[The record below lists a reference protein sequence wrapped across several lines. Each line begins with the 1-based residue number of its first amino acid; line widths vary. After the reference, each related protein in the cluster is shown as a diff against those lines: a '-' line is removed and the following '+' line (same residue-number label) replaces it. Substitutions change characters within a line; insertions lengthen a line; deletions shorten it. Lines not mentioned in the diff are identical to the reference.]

1 MPPIIATVIYCIGII
16 GLFYLDRSDG
26 PRISKA
32 LWIPAIWLFVISSR
46 PISFW
51 LNVSPSY
58 AVNASAAYEEGSPV
72 EQVVLTTLMVAA
84 LAVLFTR
91 ADRTGSLLRKN
102 GVLIAYF
109 LFCLVSISWSDF
121 PVVAFKRW
129 NKSAI
134 GDVSM
139 ILVILTDARPLAAL
153 KRVFSRIGFL
163 LFPLSELVIRYY
175 PQIGRRPT
183 NSWTLE
189 PVGLTQQKNSLGL
202 DCLIWGVFFLW
213 MFLSIYRER
222 DDPSRRHRLFVYGTM
237 IAIIVNLLSL
247 CNSTTSIVGLACSAA
262 VVWVATRPARKATFV
277 HVAVLAVLGITTIVL
292 FFNPDMVEALGKSS
306 TLSGR
311 TEVWD
316 LVLSRHT
323 NPWIGTGF
331 ESFWLG
337 PRLEFMFTAIP
348 NLPINEAHNGYL
360 EVYINLGWAGVCFI
374 VALILA
380 AYKRVILR
388 WRQNPRTASL
398 FLGFL
403 LCTLFN
409 AYTENAFRIM
419 TPSWSVFL
427 LVIMAASQPELFR
440 SVPQTRAAQT
450 GDSAMDERAV
460 GDTEL
465 AGAGHSLFS
474 SRF

>member
-1 MPPIIATVIYCIGII
+1 MSPIVTTLICVIGIA
-16 GLFYLDRSDG
+16 GLFYLNGHDG
-26 PRISKA
+26 PRVSKA
-32 LWIPAIWLFVISSR
+32 LWIPAIWLFIISSK
-46 PISFW
+46 PVSFW
-51 LNVSPSY
+51 LSVSPSY
-58 AVNASAAYEEGSPV
+58 SVNASAAYEEGSPV

-91 ADRTGSLLRKN
+91 VDRAGSLLRKN
-102 GVLIAYF
+102 GLLIAYF

-139 ILVILTDARPLAAL
+139 ILVILTEARPLAAL
-153 KRVFSRIGFL
+153 KRIFSRVGFL

-183 NSWTLE
+183 NSYTLE
-189 PVGLTQQKNSLGL
+189 PVGLADQKNSLGL
-202 DCLIWGVFFLW
+202 DCLIYGIFFLW
-213 MFLSIYRER
+213 MFLSIYHER
-222 DDPSRRHRLFVYGTM
+222 DDPSRRRRLLVYGTI
-237 IAIIVNLLSL
+237 IAMIVNLLSL
-247 CNSTTSIVGLACSAA
+247 CNSTTSIVGFACSAA
-262 VVWVATRPARKATFV
+262 VVWVAMRPWRKAAVV
-277 HVAVLAVLGITTIVL
+277 HLAVLAVLSISTFAIFGKT
-292 FFNPDMVEALGKSS
+292 DMVETLGKSS

-311 TEVWD
+311 TVVWD

-337 PRLEFMFTAIP
+337 PRLEFMFHALE

-360 EVYINLGWAGVCFI
+360 EVYVNLGWAGVCFI

-380 AYKRVILR
+380 AYRRVILR

-398 FLGFL
+398 ILGFL

-419 TPSWSVFL
+419 NPAWVIFL
-427 LVIMAASQPELFR
+427 LVTIATSQPDLFR
-440 SVPQTRAAQT
+440 SAAVTEPAQISDIASRKQTAYTPENASPVPLPIA
-450 GDSAMDERAV
+450 E
-460 GDTEL
+460 
-465 AGAGHSLFS
+465 
-474 SRF
+474 

>member
-1 MPPIIATVIYCIGII
+1 MPPIVATPVYLIGIA
-16 GLFYLDRSDG
+16 GLFYLDRAG
-26 PRISKA
+26 GRRVSKA
-32 LWIPAIWLFVISSR
+32 LWIPFIWLFLISSR
-46 PISFW
+46 PVSFW
-51 LNVSPSY
+51 LNLSPSY
-58 AVNASAAYEEGSPV
+58 ATNATEAYVEGSPV
-72 EQVVLTTLMVAA
+72 DLAVYTFLMLAA

-102 GVLIAYF
+102 GLLIAYF

-121 PVVAFKRW
+121 PLVAFKRW

-139 ILVILTDARPLAAL
+139 ILVILTDPRPLAAL
-153 KRVFSRIGFL
+153 KRVLSRLGFI
-163 LFPLSELVIRYY
+163 LFPLSELLIRYY
-175 PQIGRRPT
+175 PQLGRRPT
-183 NSWTLE
+183 NSYTLE
-189 PVGLTQQKNSLGL
+189 PVGITPQKNSLGL

-213 MFLSIYRER
+213 MFWCVYRDR
-222 DDPSRRHRLFVYGTM
+222 KNPSRPRRLVVYGTIIAM
-237 IAIIVNLLSL
+237 IINLLSL
-247 CNSTTSIVGLACSAA
+247 CNSTTSIVGLACTAA
-262 VVWVATRPARKATFV
+262 VMWIAMRCWRRSAFV
-277 HVAVLAVLGITTIVL
+277 HVAVLAVLGLTTFVL
-292 FFNPDMVEALGKSS
+292 FFNPDMVETLGKSA

-311 TEVWD
+311 TEIWD

-337 PRLEFMFTAIP
+337 PRLEFMFHAIE

-360 EVYINLGWAGVCFI
+360 EVYLNLGWAGVCFI

-380 AYKRVILR
+380 AYRRVILR
-388 WRQNPRTASL
+388 WRENPRTATL

-419 TPSWSVFL
+419 TPSWSFFL
-427 LVIMAASQPELFR
+427 LVIMASAQPELFESMPQPAATQGLDFAADEEPLHSKEWAHGPV
-440 SVPQTRAAQT
+440 SV
-450 GDSAMDERAV
+450 
-460 GDTEL
+460 
-465 AGAGHSLFS
+465 
-474 SRF
+474 

>member
-1 MPPIIATVIYCIGII
+1 MPPIVATLICVIGIA
-16 GLFYLDRSDG
+16 GLFYLNRYDG
-26 PRISKA
+26 PRASKA
-32 LWIPAIWLFVISSR
+32 LWIPAIWLFIISSR
-46 PISFW
+46 PVSFW

-58 AVNASAAYEEGSPV
+58 AGNATAAYEEGSPV

-91 ADRTGSLLRKN
+91 ADRTVSLLRKN
-102 GVLIAYF
+102 GLLTAYF

-153 KRVFSRIGFL
+153 RRVFSRVGFL

-183 NSWTLE
+183 NSYTLE
-189 PVGLTQQKNSLGL
+189 PVGLADQKNSLGL
-202 DCLIWGVFFLW
+202 DCLIYGVFFLW

-222 DDPSRRHRLFVYGTM
+222 DDPSRRRRLFVYGTI

-247 CNSTTSIVGLACSAA
+247 CNSTTSIVGFACSAA
-262 VVWVATRPARKATFV
+262 VVWVAMRPWQKPAVV
-277 HVAVLAVLGITTIVL
+277 HLAVLTVLGISTFAIFGKT
-292 FFNPDMVEALGKSS
+292 DMVETLGKSS

-311 TEVWD
+311 TVVWD

-337 PRLEFMFTAIP
+337 PRLEFMFHALE

-360 EVYINLGWAGVCFI
+360 EVYVNLGWAGVCFI

-380 AYKRVILR
+380 AYRRVILR

-398 FLGFL
+398 ILGFL

-419 TPSWSVFL
+419 NPAWVIFL
-427 LVIMAASQPELFR
+427 LVTIATSQPDLFR
-440 SVPQTRAAQT
+440 SAAVTEPAQIS
-450 GDSAMDERAV
+450 DIASHERTAY
-460 GDTEL
+460 TPE
-465 AGAGHSLFS
+465 GASPV
-474 SRF
+474 RYQIAE